1 MSSAIDAL
9 AVQKLNFFQELSEAE
24 ARLAAQN
31 MEPLHIKAGETL
43 FRQGDQGAWVYLL
56 IKGEIELRVRVPGKG
71 HQEGED
77 RTLCPLYP
85 PAMMGEMSLL
95 LDEPRTATA
104 IATTDCEVWQ
114 ISRAQFRQATESCDK
129 WANHFLIAMS
139 KILAARLSETNRKLV
154 SLIAADQAGQ
164 PASQSA
170 SAMTR
175 VDELEQL
182 RERLFTQWSF

>member
-1 MSSAIDAL
+1 MSSAIDAM
-9 AVQKLNFFQELSEAE
+9 AVQKLNFFQELNEAE

-31 MEPLHIKAGETL
+31 MEPLHIKAGEVL

-56 IKGEIELRVRVPGKG
+56 VKGEIELRVRVPGQGK
-71 HQEGED
+71 QNGED
-77 RTLCPLYP
+77 RTLCFLYP

-104 IATTDCEVWQ
+104 VAKTDCEVWQ
-114 ISRAQFRQATESCDK
+114 ISRAQFRHATESCDR
-129 WANHFLIAMS
+129 WANQFLFVMS
-139 KILAARLSETNRKLV
+139 KILASRLSETNRKLV
-154 SLIAADQAGQ
+154 SLIAADQTAQ
-164 PASQSA
+164 AASNT
-170 SAMTR
+170 TR